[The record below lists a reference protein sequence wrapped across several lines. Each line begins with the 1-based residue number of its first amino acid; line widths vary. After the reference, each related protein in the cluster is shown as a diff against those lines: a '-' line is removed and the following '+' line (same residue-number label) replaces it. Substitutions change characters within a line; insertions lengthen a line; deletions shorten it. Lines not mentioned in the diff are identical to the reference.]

1 MQSDIAYVII
11 SVSEPNMSKS
21 ASNYVYMS
29 LNSASYF
36 SMCILIAKIRMSP
49 CMKKEQA
56 WTYAD
61 LAQACTKFTAIF
73 WILFLYLYHKAE
85 QNMVLDLLEARL

>member
-1 MQSDIAYVII
+1 
-11 SVSEPNMSKS
+11 MSKS

-29 LNSASYF
+29 LKSVSHFNI
-36 SMCILIAKIRMSP
+36 CIPIAKTRLSP

-61 LAQACTKFTAIF
+61 LTQACTNFTAIF
-73 WILFLYLYHKAE
+73 WIVFLYSYRGL
-85 QNMVLDLLEARL
+85 

>member
-56 WTYAD
+56 
-61 LAQACTKFTAIF
+61 
-73 WILFLYLYHKAE
+73 
-85 QNMVLDLLEARL
+85 